1 MRLDQ
6 LALLAA
12 VAGSAAAAPANNH
25 AKRASPFKWFGA
37 SESGAEFGENNLPG
51 VYGTDYI
58 FPDASAIQTLKGKGM
73 NIFRVAFRMERLAPT
88 SLTGELDA
96 GYLTNLTATVKAIT
110 DAGSHAVLDPHNYGR
125 YNGEIISTTS
135 DFQTFWKNVAG
146 EFVSNELVIFDTNN
160 EYHDMDQDLVL
171 KLNQAAIDGIREA
184 GAKSQYIFI
193 EGNSYTGAWTWTKVN
208 DNLKALTDPQDK
220 IVYEMH
226 QYLDS
231 DGSGTSETC
240 VSTTI
245 GKERVTDATQWLK
258 DNKKVGVI
266 GEFAGGVNDNCKT
279 AITGMLDYLGDNSDV
294 WLGALWWGA
303 GPWWGDYIFS
313 MEPPS
318 GTAYTGMLST
328 LEPYLE

>member
-58 FPDASAIQTLKGKGM
+58 FPDASAIQTLKEKGM

-96 GYLTNLTATVKAIT
+96 SYLANLTATVKAIT

-193 EGNSYTGAWTWTKVN
+193 EGNSYTGAWTWTDVN

-258 DNKKVGVI
+258 DNNKVGII